1 MRDYNKIYERKGI
14 LPLSF
19 LSSLKDASKENV
31 YETINN
37 VNVNVKI
44 TSQRYPVFKNNTKCV
59 CCGLEASYLSI
70 DKKKGENENT
80 ENYHLNMYGLK
91 DSNEML
97 FTKDHIIPKSKGG
110 KNVQSNYQT
119 MYEIFNTKHIKNL

>member
-1 MRDYNKIYERKGI
+1 MKDYNKIYERKGL

-19 LSSLKDASKENV
+19 LTTLSDETKPNI
-31 YETINN
+31 YETIND
-37 VNVNVKI
+37 VNVKI
-44 TSQRYPVFKNNTKCV
+44 SSQRYPVFKNNTKCV

-70 DKKKGENENT
+70 DKKKSENENT

-91 DSNEML
+91 DGNEIM

-110 KNVQSNYQT
+110 KNHQSNYQT
-119 MYEIFNTKHIKNL
+119 MCEICNYEKDNTLI